1 MSILK
6 FVNRVFKAQGQNV
19 SALIPFKFEAR
30 KNILTEKYCTC
41 CAILS
46 GLSFIYLFIYLF
58 VLYASTSYIR
68 LNLSYRKRFYLTIS
82 ILRGRAG
89 YEVTNN

>member
-19 SALIPFKFEAR
+19 SALIPFKFETR

-41 CAILS
+41 VCHPVWII
-46 GLSFIYLFIYLF
+46 IYLFIYL
-58 VLYASTSYIR
+58 YICYCR
-68 LNLSYRKRFYLTIS
+68 SVNGPILGPDSNRFMLLFT
-82 ILRGRAG
+82 AG
-89 YEVTNN
+89 TPSLV